1 MNFSKLTDD
10 VIMLFDKPVIDSPLF
25 TTNVPDNIL
34 SLMTAVMNDDKFR
47 LRTTY
52 MKYILDEDN
61 HMVFL
66 VIRRSDNE
74 EDYPARFLSDKVYL
88 NGEKYGIIIIP
99 ESYYYT
105 SRDEKIIN
113 MLNICARACYL
124 VLGMTTLATAA
135 IIDGVDLVEFFAPM
149 VMGLTIIG
157 CKFALYDEDIFKITH
172 DTLNNIYGIKLEKD
186 WLDLIAADINDYGI
200 GALLDNNIIYSE
212 TSIYISALAKY
223 SVNKKEEQNAS
234 V

>member
-10 VIMLFDKPVIDSPLF
+10 VMMLFDKPVLDSPLF

-34 SLMTAVMNDDKFR
+34 TLVAVMLKDEKFK

-52 MKYILDEDN
+52 MKYILDEEN

-66 VIRRSDNE
+66 VIRKDNKD
-74 EDYPARFLSDKVYL
+74 DYPARFLSDKVYL
-88 NGEKYGIIIIP
+88 NGEKYGIIIMP

-113 MLNICARACYL
+113 MLNICARTSYL
-124 VLGMTTLATAA
+124 VLGTTTIVSTDFINGAE
-135 IIDGVDLVEFFAPM
+135 LVNFFAPI
-149 VMGLTIIG
+149 VMGLTMIG
-157 CKFALYDEDIFKITH
+157 CKFALYDEGVLEVTMNA
-172 DTLNNIYGIKLEKD
+172 LNKIYGITLEKD
-186 WLDLIAADINDYGI
+186 WIDEIIADITEYGVRE
-200 GALLDNNIIYSE
+200 LLDSSIIYSE
-212 TSIYISALAKY
+212 SAIYISAVAKY
-223 SVNKKEEQNAS
+223 SVKKKEEQNAS

>member
-10 VIMLFDKPVIDSPLF
+10 VMMLFDKPVLDSPLF

-34 SLMTAVMNDDKFR
+34 TLMAVMLKDEKFK

-52 MKYILDEDN
+52 MKYILDEEN

-66 VIRRSDNE
+66 VIRKTDNE
-74 EDYPARFLSDKVYL
+74 DEYPERFLSDKVYL
-88 NGEKYGIIIIP
+88 NGEKYGIIIMP

-105 SRDEKIIN
+105 NRDEKIVN
-113 MLNICARACYL
+113 MLNICARASYL
-124 VLGMTTLATAA
+124 VLGTTTIVSNDL
-135 IIDGVDLVEFFAPM
+135 INGVELINFFAPM

-157 CKFALYDEDIFKITH
+157 CKFALYDEDVLKVTT
-172 DTLNNIYGIKLEKD
+172 DTLNKIYGITLEKGWID
-186 WLDLIAADINDYGI
+186 EIVADITDYGVRE
-200 GALLDNNIIYSE
+200 LLDNSIIYSE
-212 TSIYISALAKY
+212 STIYISAIGKY
-223 SVNKKEEQNAS
+223 SAKKKEERNAS